1 MGKEPIPFG
10 FLMYY
15 NSLQTKFEGEK
26 TMLDILI
33 KAGCY
38 IAIIIL
44 GIFLRKIGF
53 FKESDF
59 SILSKIVIRVTLP
72 AALIVNAA
80 TREFSPELLVLS
92 LLGLGGGIL
101 YMAAGWL
108 VSRHADKEQ
117 QAFDILNHAGY
128 NIGVFVIPFTQ
139 SFLGATGVM
148 ISSIF
153 DVGNAFICLGGA
165 YGVASAVKDGKGFDI
180 KQVLKALSVSVPFL
194 VHIGTVL
201 MNLLHI
207 PFPAPVVECAG
218 IIANAN
224 AFLAMLMIGVGF
236 KLSLEKSK
244 LNRIFRALVIRY
256 SIAAVLAL
264 CYWFLLPFDRLIRL
278 TLVILAVS
286 PIGSAVPGFT
296 GDLGGDVGLSCNI
309 TSLTIL
315 ISIITIVTLL
325 LCLL

>member
-1 MGKEPIPFG
+1 M
-10 FLMYY
+10 
-15 NSLQTKFEGEK
+15 LQ
-26 TMLDILI
+26 ILI

-44 GIFLRKIGF
+44 GILLRRICF

-59 SILSKIVIRVTLP
+59 SVLSKIVIRVTLP

-80 TREFSPELLVLS
+80 TRDFSPELLFLS

-101 YMAAGWL
+101 YMAVGWF
-108 VSRHADKEQ
+108 VSRKASKEQ

-139 SFLGATGVM
+139 SFLGTAGVM
-148 ISSIF
+148 TASIF
-153 DVGNAFICLGGA
+153 DVGNAFVCLGGA
-165 YGVASAVKDGKGFDI
+165 YGAAAAIKDGNGFDM
-180 KQVLKALSVSVPFL
+180 KRVLKALSVSVPFL
-194 VHIGTVL
+194 VHIGTLL

-236 KLSLEKSK
+236 KLTLEKAK
-244 LNRIFRALVIRY
+244 LTRLFRALAIRY
-256 SIAAVLAL
+256 GIAAILGL
-264 CYWFLLPFDRLIRL
+264 CYWFLLPFDRVIRL

-296 GDLGGDVGLSCNI
+296 DDLGGDVGLSCTIN
-309 TSLTIL
+309 SMTIL
-315 ISIITIVTLL
+315 ISIITIVVLL

>member
-1 MGKEPIPFG
+1 
-10 FLMYY
+10 
-15 NSLQTKFEGEK
+15 
-26 TMLDILI
+26 MLNILI

-44 GIFLRKIGF
+44 GIFLRRIGF

-80 TREFSPELLVLS
+80 TREFSPDLLVLS

-108 VSRHADKEQ
+108 VSRHADKAQ

-139 SFLGATGVM
+139 SFLAATGVM
-148 ISSIF
+148 IASIF

-180 KQVLKALSVSVPFL
+180 RQVLKALSVSVPFL

-244 LNRIFRALVIRY
+244 LSRIFRALLIRY

>member
-1 MGKEPIPFG
+1 
-10 FLMYY
+10 
-15 NSLQTKFEGEK
+15 
-26 TMLDILI
+26 MLNILI

-44 GIFLRKIGF
+44 GIFLRRIGF

-80 TREFSPELLVLS
+80 TRTFSPELLVLS

-148 ISSIF
+148 IASIF

-180 KQVLKALSVSVPFL
+180 RQVLKALSVSVPFL

-244 LNRIFRALVIRY
+244 LSRIFRALLIRY

>member
-1 MGKEPIPFG
+1 
-10 FLMYY
+10 
-15 NSLQTKFEGEK
+15 
-26 TMLDILI
+26 MLNILI

-44 GIFLRKIGF
+44 GIFLRRIGF

-80 TREFSPELLVLS
+80 TRAFSPELLVLS

-148 ISSIF
+148 IASIF

-180 KQVLKALSVSVPFL
+180 RQVLKALSVSVPFL

-244 LNRIFRALVIRY
+244 LSRIFRALLLRY

-296 GDLGGDVGLSCNI
+296 GDLGGDVGLSCDI

-315 ISIITIVTLL
+315 ISVIAIVTLL

>member
-1 MGKEPIPFG
+1 
-10 FLMYY
+10 
-15 NSLQTKFEGEK
+15 
-26 TMLDILI
+26 MLNILV

-44 GIFLRKIGF
+44 GIFLRRIGF

-59 SILSKIVIRVTLP
+59 SVLSKIVIRVTLP

-80 TREFSPELLVLS
+80 TREFSPDLLVLS

-148 ISSIF
+148 IASIF

-180 KQVLKALSVSVPFL
+180 RQVLKALSVSVPFL

-244 LNRIFRALVIRY
+244 LSRIFRALLIRY
-256 SIAAVLAL
+256 SIATVLAL

-296 GDLGGDVGLSCNI
+296 DDLGGDVGLSCNI

>member
-1 MGKEPIPFG
+1 
-10 FLMYY
+10 
-15 NSLQTKFEGEK
+15 
-26 TMLDILI
+26 MLNILI

-44 GIFLRKIGF
+44 GIFLRRIGF

-80 TREFSPELLVLS
+80 TRAFSPELLVLS

-148 ISSIF
+148 IASIF

-180 KQVLKALSVSVPFL
+180 RQVLKALAVSVPFL

-244 LNRIFRALVIRY
+244 LNRIFRALLIRY

>member
-1 MGKEPIPFG
+1 M
-10 FLMYY
+10 
-15 NSLQTKFEGEK
+15 LQ
-26 TMLDILI
+26 ILI

-44 GIFLRKIGF
+44 GILLRRIVF

-59 SILSKIVIRVTLP
+59 SVLSKIVIRVTLP

-80 TREFSPELLVLS
+80 TRDFSPELLFLS

-101 YMAAGWL
+101 YMAVGWF
-108 VSRHADKEQ
+108 VSRKASKKQ

-139 SFLGATGVM
+139 SFLGTAGVM
-148 ISSIF
+148 TASIF
-153 DVGNAFICLGGA
+153 DVGNAFVCLGGA
-165 YGVASAVKDGKGFDI
+165 YGAAAAIKDGNGFDM
-180 KQVLKALSVSVPFL
+180 KRVLKALSVSVPFL
-194 VHIGTVL
+194 VHIGTLL

-207 PFPAPVVECAG
+207 PFPAPLVECAG

-236 KLSLEKSK
+236 KLTLEKAK
-244 LNRIFRALVIRY
+244 LTRIFRALAIRY
-256 SIAAVLAL
+256 GIAAILGL
-264 CYWFLLPFDRLIRL
+264 CYWFLLPFDRVIRL

-296 GDLGGDVGLSCNI
+296 DDLGGDVGLSCTIN
-309 TSLTIL
+309 SMTIL
-315 ISIITIVTLL
+315 ISIITIVVLL

>member
-1 MGKEPIPFG
+1 MVSRCIIIAYRPNAKGR
-10 FLMYY
+10 
-15 NSLQTKFEGEK
+15 K
-26 TMLDILI
+26 TMLNILI

-44 GIFLRKIGF
+44 GIFLRRIGF

-80 TREFSPELLVLS
+80 TRAFSPELLILS

-148 ISSIF
+148 IASIF

-165 YGVASAVKDGKGFDI
+165 YGVASAV
-180 KQVLKALSVSVPFL
+180 
-194 VHIGTVL
+194 
-201 MNLLHI
+201 
-207 PFPAPVVECAG
+207 
-218 IIANAN
+218 
-224 AFLAMLMIGVGF
+224 
-236 KLSLEKSK
+236 
-244 LNRIFRALVIRY
+244 
-256 SIAAVLAL
+256 
-264 CYWFLLPFDRLIRL
+264 
-278 TLVILAVS
+278 
-286 PIGSAVPGFT
+286 
-296 GDLGGDVGLSCNI
+296 
-309 TSLTIL
+309 
-315 ISIITIVTLL
+315 
-325 LCLL
+325 

>member
-1 MGKEPIPFG
+1 
-10 FLMYY
+10 
-15 NSLQTKFEGEK
+15 
-26 TMLDILI
+26 MLNILI

-44 GIFLRKIGF
+44 GIFLRRIGF

-80 TREFSPELLVLS
+80 TREFSPDLLVLS

-148 ISSIF
+148 IASIF

-180 KQVLKALSVSVPFL
+180 RQVLKALSVSVPFL

-244 LNRIFRALVIRY
+244 LNRIFRALLIRY

-286 PIGSAVPGFT
+286 PIGSAAPGFT
-296 GDLGGDVGLSCNI
+296 DDLGGDVGLSCNI

-315 ISIITIVTLL
+315 ISIITIVMLL

>member
-1 MGKEPIPFG
+1 
-10 FLMYY
+10 
-15 NSLQTKFEGEK
+15 
-26 TMLDILI
+26 MLNILV

-44 GIFLRKIGF
+44 GIFLRRIGF

-59 SILSKIVIRVTLP
+59 SVLSKIVIRVTLP

-80 TREFSPELLVLS
+80 TREFSPDLLVLS

-148 ISSIF
+148 IASIF

-180 KQVLKALSVSVPFL
+180 RQVLKALSVSVPFL

-244 LNRIFRALVIRY
+244 LNRIFRALLIRY

-296 GDLGGDVGLSCNI
+296 DDLGGDVGLSCNI

>member
-1 MGKEPIPFG
+1 M
-10 FLMYY
+10 
-15 NSLQTKFEGEK
+15 LQ
-26 TMLDILI
+26 ILI

-44 GIFLRKIGF
+44 GILLRRIGF

-59 SILSKIVIRVTLP
+59 SVLSKIVIRVTLP

-80 TREFSPELLVLS
+80 TRDFSPELLFLS

-101 YMAAGWL
+101 YMAAGWF
-108 VSRHADKEQ
+108 VSRKASKEQ

-139 SFLGATGVM
+139 SFLGTAGAMTA
-148 ISSIF
+148 SIF
-153 DVGNAFICLGGA
+153 DVGNAFVCLGGA
-165 YGVASAVKDGKGFDI
+165 YGAAAAIKDGNGFDM
-180 KQVLKALSVSVPFL
+180 KRVLKALSVSVPFL
-194 VHIGTVL
+194 VHIGTLL

-207 PFPAPVVECAG
+207 SFPAPVVECAG

-236 KLSLEKSK
+236 KLTLEKAK
-244 LNRIFRALVIRY
+244 LTRLFRALAIRY
-256 SIAAVLAL
+256 GIAAILGL
-264 CYWFLLPFDRLIRL
+264 CYWFLLPFDRVIRL

-296 GDLGGDVGLSCNI
+296 DDLGGDVGLSCTIN
-309 TSLTIL
+309 SMTIL
-315 ISIITIVTLL
+315 ISIITIVVLL

>member
-1 MGKEPIPFG
+1 M
-10 FLMYY
+10 
-15 NSLQTKFEGEK
+15 LQ
-26 TMLDILI
+26 ILI

-44 GIFLRKIGF
+44 GILLRRIGF
-53 FKESDF
+53 FKESEF
-59 SILSKIVIRVTLP
+59 SVLSKIVIRVTLP

-80 TREFSPELLVLS
+80 TRDFSPELLFLS

-101 YMAAGWL
+101 YMAVGWF
-108 VSRHADKEQ
+108 VSRKASKEQ

-139 SFLGATGVM
+139 SFLGTAGVM
-148 ISSIF
+148 TASIF
-153 DVGNAFICLGGA
+153 DVGNAFVCLGGA
-165 YGVASAVKDGKGFDI
+165 YGAAAAIKDGNGFDM
-180 KQVLKALSVSVPFL
+180 KRVLKALSVSVPFL
-194 VHIGTVL
+194 VHIGTLL

-224 AFLAMLMIGVGF
+224 AFLAMLMIGIGF
-236 KLSLEKSK
+236 KLTLEKAK
-244 LNRIFRALVIRY
+244 LTRLFRALAIRY
-256 SIAAVLAL
+256 GIAAILGL
-264 CYWFLLPFDRLIRL
+264 CYWFLLPFDRVIRL

-296 GDLGGDVGLSCNI
+296 DDLGGDVGLSCTIN
-309 TSLTIL
+309 SMTIL
-315 ISIITIVTLL
+315 ISIITIVVLL

>member
-1 MGKEPIPFG
+1 
-10 FLMYY
+10 
-15 NSLQTKFEGEK
+15 
-26 TMLDILI
+26 MLNILI

-44 GIFLRKIGF
+44 GIVLRRVGF

-59 SILSKIVIRVTLP
+59 SVLSKIVIKVTLP
-72 AALIVNAA
+72 AALIANAVG
-80 TREFSPELLVLS
+80 REIDPNLLVLS
-92 LLGLGGGIL
+92 LLGFGGGVL
-101 YMAAGWL
+101 YVAVSWL
-108 VSRHADKEQ
+108 LSRHADKER

-128 NIGVFVIPFTQ
+128 NVGVFVIPFTQ
-139 SFLGATGVM
+139 SFLGATGIM
-148 ISSIF
+148 TASIF

-165 YGVASAVKDGKGFDI
+165 YGIASAVKDGKGFDF
-180 KQVLKALSVSVPFL
+180 KRVVKALAVSVPFL
-194 VHIGTVL
+194 VHNGTVA

-236 KLSLEKSK
+236 KLELEKAK
-244 LNRIFRALVIRY
+244 LGRIVRALVIRY
-256 SIAAVLAL
+256 GIAAILAL
-264 CYWFLLPFDRLIRL
+264 CYWFLLPFDRTIRL
-278 TLVILAVS
+278 ALVILAVS

-296 GDLGGDVGLSCNI
+296 EELKGDVGLSCSIN
-309 TSLTIL
+309 SLSIL

-325 LCLL
+325 VFLL

>member
-1 MGKEPIPFG
+1 
-10 FLMYY
+10 
-15 NSLQTKFEGEK
+15 
-26 TMLDILI
+26 MLNILI

-44 GIFLRKIGF
+44 GIFLRRIGF

-59 SILSKIVIRVTLP
+59 SILSKIVIRVALP

-80 TREFSPELLVLS
+80 TRAFSPELLILS

-148 ISSIF
+148 IASIF

-180 KQVLKALSVSVPFL
+180 RQVLKALSVSVPFL

-244 LNRIFRALVIRY
+244 LSRIFRALLLRY

>member
-1 MGKEPIPFG
+1 
-10 FLMYY
+10 
-15 NSLQTKFEGEK
+15 
-26 TMLDILI
+26 MLSILT

-44 GIFLRKIGF
+44 GIVLRCIGF
-53 FKESDF
+53 FKASDF
-59 SILSKIVIRVTLP
+59 SILSKIVIRITLP

-80 TREFSPELLVLS
+80 GREISPQLLILS
-92 LLGLGGGIL
+92 MLGFGGGAI
-101 YMAAGWL
+101 YMIFGWL
-108 VSRHADKEQ
+108 FSRNKSKER

-128 NIGVFVIPFTQ
+128 NIGVFVIPFTE
-139 SFLGATGVM
+139 SFLGAAGVM
-148 ISSIF
+148 TASIF

-165 YGVASAVKDGKGFDI
+165 YGVAAAVKDGRGFDP
-180 KQVLKALSVSVPFL
+180 KRVLKALSVSVPFL
-194 VHIGTVL
+194 VHIGTVG

-207 PFPAPVVECAG
+207 PFPAPLIDCAK
-218 IIANAN
+218 IIASAN

-236 KLSLEKSK
+236 KLELERAK
-244 LNRIFRALVIRY
+244 LGRVLQILALRYGIAVI
-256 SIAAVLAL
+256 LAL